1 LRLVFMGTPEIALPV
16 LKAVSSRHEVVAVY
30 TRPDAYSGR
39 GRELAQSA
47 IKKEASKL
55 GIPVIQP
62 LNFKDGKNISVLQDL
77 QPEVIVVVAYGIIL
91 PKAVLEIPRLGC
103 INVHF
108 SVLPRHRGASPVAGA
123 ILAGDRFTG
132 VSIMLMETGV
142 DTGPILSIS
151 QLPVFDWDTTL
162 SLGQRLSGIS
172 GGLIIDV
179 LEAWNRREIILRPQN
194 EAAAT
199 YSGIIHKEDGLISW
213 NEEAALIWRK
223 ARAYHP
229 WPGIYTTWR
238 GKMLKLL
245 SVEPVSHHSQEKPG
259 SVISFGGTS
268 DMNVGVVTGKGIL
281 GIKKIQL
288 EGKKEV
294 LTADFIRGQ
303 RDFIGSVLP
312 D

>member
-1 LRLVFMGTPEIALPV
+1 MGTPEIALPV

>member
-1 LRLVFMGTPEIALPV
+1 MRLVFMGTPEIALPV

-108 SVLPRHRGASPVAGA
+108 SVLPRHRGACPVAGA

>member
-1 LRLVFMGTPEIALPV
+1 MRLVFMGTPEIALPV

>member
-1 LRLVFMGTPEIALPV
+1 MRLVFMGTPEIALPV

-108 SVLPRHRGASPVAGA
+108 SVLPRYRGASPVAGA

>member
-1 LRLVFMGTPEIALPV
+1 MRLVFMGTPEIALPV

-77 QPEVIVVVAYGIIL
+77 QPEAIVVVAYGIIL

-108 SVLPRHRGASPVAGA
+108 SVLPRYRGASPVAGA